1 MRYLDGAVYHAPR
14 FYQSEQASKLNES
27 HLIEELGG
35 AENII
40 EKWGELFYAKTAP
53 VFWQRNIWI
62 RPFVAEFN
70 SISEAACILRNIQA
84 GWAKSLFCCHR
95 RGALI
100 EEKLPHI
107 SYKPK
112 TFPWSSAGCPP
123 IGAWTLLNENTL
135 AASAECSSP
144 FPAGRIEFVQNHD
157 EAPSRAY
164 LKLWE
169 TFARCGIWPKAG
181 ERCFDA
187 GASPGGW
194 TWALAKLGADVSA
207 CDRSPLAEIVMRKP
221 NVRFIKHDAFTLK
234 PEEIGSIDWLL
245 CDVVCYP
252 VRLFEW
258 VEKWLES
265 GLCRRFICTIK
276 MQGTCDFDTVRRFAA
291 VPDSVVVHLWHNK
304 HELTWYKV

>member
-1 MRYLDGAVYHAPR
+1 MKFLDGAVYHAPR
-14 FYQSEQASKLNES
+14 FYESNLIES

-35 AENII
+35 NQNII
-40 EKWGELFYAKTAP
+40 ERWGDLFYAKTAAP
-53 VFWQRNIWI
+53 VFWQRNIWLK
-62 RPFVAEFN
+62 PFTAEFS
-70 SISEAACILRNIQA
+70 SISQAAGILRSIQG

-100 EEKLPHI
+100 EEKLPRI
-107 SYKPK
+107 STKPK
-112 TFPWSSAGCPP
+112 TFPWSSAGRPP
-123 IGAWTLLNENTL
+123 VGAWTLLNDNTL

-144 FPAGRIEFVQNHD
+144 FPAGCIEFVQNHD

-169 TFARCGIWPKAG
+169 ALARCDTWPAAG

-194 TWALAKLGADVSA
+194 TWALLKLGADVTA
-207 CDRSPLAEIVMRKP
+207 CDRAPLAESVMRNP
-221 NVRFIKHDAFTLK
+221 NVHFIKHDAFTLR

-245 CDVVCYP
+245 CDVISYP
-252 VRLFEW
+252 ARLFEW

-276 MQGTCDFDTVRRFAA
+276 MQGGCNFDAVRRFAA
-291 VPDSVVVHLWHNK
+291 IPDSTVVHLWHNK
-304 HELTWYKV
+304 HELTWIKA